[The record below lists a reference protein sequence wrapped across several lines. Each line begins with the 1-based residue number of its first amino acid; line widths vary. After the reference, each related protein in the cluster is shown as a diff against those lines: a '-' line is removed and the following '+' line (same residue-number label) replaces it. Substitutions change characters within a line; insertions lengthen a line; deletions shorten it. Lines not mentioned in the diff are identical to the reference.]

1 MVVDGMEY
9 VYFSKVQFIYFGEDV
24 MFDLL
29 FIIIEYFYFFILVK
43 CKVDILMYFIGY
55 VVIEEYYVG
64 FVDYVKF
71 CSMVLINQYFCFIV
85 EDLINYFIL
94 DFV

>member
-1 MVVDGMEY
+1 
-9 VYFSKVQFIYFGEDV
+9 

-71 CSMVLINQYFCFIV
+71 CSMVLIN
-85 EDLINYFIL
+85 
-94 DFV
+94 